1 MERRLISEYLA
12 VIDEFST
19 TLNVNN
25 LPFAIEL
32 ARLPEQIR
40 GFGHVK
46 ERSKVAAKNV
56 ALSCCV
62 ITEKRHREAT
72 HRCAAA

>member
-25 LPFAIEL
+25 LSFAIEL

-46 ERSKVAAKNV
+46 ERSVVAARKRR
-56 ALSCCV
+56 AELLS
-62 ITEKRHREAT
+62 HYREAT